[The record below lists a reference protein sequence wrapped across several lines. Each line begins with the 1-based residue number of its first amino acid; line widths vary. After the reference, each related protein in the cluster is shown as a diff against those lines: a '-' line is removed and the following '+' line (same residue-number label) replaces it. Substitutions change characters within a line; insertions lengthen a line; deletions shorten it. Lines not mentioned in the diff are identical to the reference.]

1 MFLDKKPLIIQAWIM
16 GKTRDKIASEQNVS
30 TGTVSNTIY
39 EWKNGIGSYNS
50 DDIRELAIGMK
61 KANIKPQECHSGL
74 RILNLIRST
83 GIDEEQLEY
92 FLNDFSN
99 DCIAQQVS
107 PGDLARVVKEVISLP
122 SIKSNNL
129 EDISSCI
136 KERSRKKTELDIQ
149 IYNTRQKI
157 NNLNNEIKRKEER

>member
-92 FLNDFSN
+92 FLNDFCN
-99 DCIAQQVS
+99 DCIAQQ
-107 PGDLARVVKEVISLP
+107 
-122 SIKSNNL
+122 
-129 EDISSCI
+129 
-136 KERSRKKTELDIQ
+136 
-149 IYNTRQKI
+149 
-157 NNLNNEIKRKEER
+157 